1 MQKCENRRRKKTK
14 SQRERKREREMG
26 RVVVIRKDEHR
37 ETRSK
42 RDRNTGEKCTKRR
55 FGATKKEWGGSR

>member
-1 MQKCENRRRKKTK
+1 MKTEEERRP
-14 SQRERKREREMG
+14 SLREREREREMG

-42 RDRNTGEKCTKRR
+42 RDRNIGEKCTKRR